1 MFRTFCASLSVSGI
15 SFAKSLFILS
25 ASEETGRRD
34 GPEIWVDPIDKLSMA
49 TILDEDLEAEFMAEP
64 LTDRVTEIQMTAP
77 NQALPNPSNH

>member
-49 TILDEDLEAEFMAEP
+49 TVLDETGVCLYTYLYYMD
-64 LTDRVTEIQMTAP
+64 VYVCI
-77 NQALPNPSNH
+77 